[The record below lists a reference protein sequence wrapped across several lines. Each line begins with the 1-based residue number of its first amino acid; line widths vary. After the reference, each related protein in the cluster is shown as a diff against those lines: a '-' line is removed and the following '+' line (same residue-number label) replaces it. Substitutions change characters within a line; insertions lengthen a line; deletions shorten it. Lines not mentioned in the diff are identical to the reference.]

1 MKSLLIACVAACLL
15 VAAAIPLKSFAE
27 DQAKMSAAQIAEGQS
42 KAGVAN
48 TLIILGRSAKDADML
63 MAAAKLLADIDAPV
77 TDPKASAAD
86 GEPVYYDVDAIVVEA
101 DGYAANRSIAKPT
114 SRSNRAGFCHY
125 EYLCN
130 SLSCS
135 YVWVC

>member
-1 MKSLLIACVAACLL
+1 MKALSTAVVAACLL

-27 DQAKMSAAQIAEGQS
+27 DQPKMSAEQIAEGQS

-48 TLIILGRSAKDADML
+48 SLIIIGRSAKDADML
-63 MAAAKLLADIDAPV
+63 MAAARLLAGINAPV
-77 TDPKASAAD
+77 ADPGKSSD
-86 GEPVYYDVDAIVVEA
+86 GKPAYYDVDAIVAEA
-101 DGYAANRSIAKPT
+101 EGYAANRTAGKPT
-114 SRSNRAGFCHY
+114 SRNYQGFCHY